1 MGKLYKILSLTALL
15 VLLTGCSVVPSDYDA
30 LPDPTQTAQPTE
42 TPLPTETPTPTPE
55 PEPAPVNYWASGLK
69 VEDISTNTQRNCT
82 YDMCVILKLTALKT
96 CSSITLEGIV
106 YNVEGYEVD
115 DFSDDLPR
123 LAKGKTRIVEFGSD
137 AIEDDDD
144 EIELD
149 GWTCWK

>member
-15 VLLTGCSVVPSDYDA
+15 VLLTGCSVVPADYDA

-42 TPLPTETPTPTPE
+42 TPLPTETPTPTRE
-55 PEPAPVNYWASGLK
+55 PLVYWPDGIK
-69 VEDISTNTQRNCT
+69 VVDVTDGTSRSCT
-82 YDMCVILKLTALKT
+82 FDMCVFLKLTAVKT

-106 YNVEGYEVD
+106 YNVDGYEVD

-137 AIEDDDD
+137 AIEDTDD